1 MNASQCRRVILTIKA
16 LSGYLSGMRM
26 MQKIRPFIICLAFS
40 LIGIN
45 RCCSQ
50 NTDTLK
56 PKKENDTHPY
66 FVISAG
72 TEINAFFNDRPVSV
86 SSIEDFNDYIQHNIK
101 SLKDSWVVVT
111 GKPNSGTY
119 NDVLK
124 TLSRYHFKH
133 ISKNIIKD

>member
-1 MNASQCRRVILTIKA
+1 MNAGYCPGVILTIRA
-16 LSGYLSGMRM
+16 LSGYLSGMSM
-26 MQKIRPFIICLAFS
+26 MQKMKPFIICLAFS
-40 LIGIN
+40 LAGIN

-50 NTDTLK
+50 TRDTAKLK
-56 PKKENDTHPY
+56 NDIHPY

-72 TEINAFFNDRPVSV
+72 TEITAFFNDRPVSV
-86 SSIEDFNDYIQHNIK
+86 SSISDFNDYVQHNIK

>member
-1 MNASQCRRVILTIKA
+1 
-16 LSGYLSGMRM
+16 
-26 MQKIRPFIICLAFS
+26 MQKMKPFIICLAFS
-40 LIGIN
+40 LAGIN
-45 RCCSQ
+45 RCWSQ
-50 NTDTLK
+50 NPDTARS
-56 PKKENDTHPY
+56 KKENEVHHY

-72 TEINAFFNDRPVSV
+72 TEITAFFNDRPVSV
-86 SSIEDFNDYIQHNIK
+86 STITDFNDYVQGNIK

-111 GKPNSGTY
+111 GKPNTGTY